1 MQRYSRIVAGVV
13 IALFSGVAAAQVAS
27 GNVAESSHPR
37 ADVLNA
43 QNPHIHRTVE
53 GCLARQGNEYTLTV
67 KHLGVI
73 ALSGSDQLS
82 QYVGQRVKVRGNL
95 APVTVQDVDDDASAV
110 VTGNREMT
118 VERITGAA
126 GVCPAP

>member
-1 MQRYSRIVAGVV
+1 
-13 IALFSGVAAAQVAS
+13 
-27 GNVAESSHPR
+27 VAESSHPR

-53 GCLARQGNEYTLTV
+53 GCVARQGNDYTLTA

-73 ALSGSDQLS
+73 TLRDRDQLG

-95 APVTVQDVDDDASAV
+95 APVVVQDPDDDASAPV
-110 VTGNREMT
+110 AGNREMT
-118 VERITGAA
+118 VERITVVAA
-126 GVCPAP
+126 VCQ